1 MMSSDRLLLQ
11 ITVSKALPLAGMVSY
26 KLHGLPNLPVW
37 LRESQPRMWA
47 RSELWRCIHFFF
59 ALKASA
65 RSSGNLKLNVCSFQ
79 SRDEE

>member
-37 LRESQPRMWA
+37 LKRINQECGQGQSSGGA
-47 RSELWRCIHFFF
+47 YIFF
-59 ALKASA
+59 ALRASA
-65 RSSGNLKLNVCSFQ
+65 KSSCNLKLKVCSFQ